1 MLRMTSKRVKEV
13 VDKMR
18 LPCVVA
24 LRRSFWFDDP
34 RRDTAPQRMKRVL
47 AQLATMPARCHIT
60 TLVMSSCS
68 MRGHEE
74 EILAGILAQCPE
86 LVHLDLSEN
95 FFGAD
100 GSGRLAGVLAQCPAL
115 AHLNLMGNQ
124 FGAAGAERLAGVLA
138 QCPALAHL
146 NISNNAMIGS
156 EGAESLARV
165 LAQCRA
171 LAHLDL
177 SFNQIGNAGGEALA
191 GVLGQCPTLVYLDLS
206 WNNGIGSE
214 TAERLR
220 AEWRGPL
227 SSLLLVEDGI

>member
-1 MLRMTSKRVKEV
+1 MDNACDLKSELDLAADALTAALEAVPAEDWCRTWVAERTIMLRMTSKRVKEV

-18 LPCVVA
+18 LPAVVA
-24 LRRSFWFDDP
+24 LSRSFWFDDP

-124 FGAAGAERLAGVLA
+124 FEQPGQRGSQECWRSA
-138 QCPALAHL
+138 QRWPTS
-146 NISNNAMIGS
+146 ISATMQS
-156 EGAESLARV
+156 QMKE
-165 LAQCRA
+165 
-171 LAHLDL
+171 
-177 SFNQIGNAGGEALA
+177 
-191 GVLGQCPTLVYLDLS
+191 
-206 WNNGIGSE
+206 
-214 TAERLR
+214 
-220 AEWRGPL
+220 
-227 SSLLLVEDGI
+227 